1 MAGAGEGMGTP
12 FGAPLAVPG
21 CFLAAAALEA
31 WPQPPLMGACVSPKR
46 RNVCWL
52 LRQPWAELDV
62 CSSEGQSCAQLGVEF
77 LLLTACILSR
87 LFLPFP
93 SDLLQVFPRFNVEV
107 LNGVF
112 VVSCG
117 R

>member
-1 MAGAGEGMGTP
+1 M
-12 FGAPLAVPG
+12 
-21 CFLAAAALEA
+21 
-31 WPQPPLMGACVSPKR
+31 R
-46 RNVCWL
+46 WL
-52 LRQPWAELDV
+52 LHQLWAELDV
-62 CSSEGQSCAQLGVEF
+62 CSSKGQGCAQLGVEF

-93 SDLLQVFPRFNVEV
+93 SDLLQVFRCFNVEM
-107 LNGVF
+107 LNDIF